1 MSRGNNKSSIAAE
14 GTQWYGNIV
23 SSTLQAYYEVYYV
36 NLSDNTCKRIYP
48 WYIEDNE
55 FIDYTNEVNR
65 RISGNIICNNSEED
79 VSTLLAVDNLK
90 CELKHK
96 DKTEYRY
103 KRQVTNGVFRW
114 CLVSVVVEKRKNG
127 DPVSVILM
135 IRDIEDVIK
144 KEIEQQLL
152 IEEALAQAES
162 ASRAK
167 GKFLSDMSHEI
178 RTPMNVILGYASI
191 AQNNMDNRDQDKVKD
206 CLEKIKEAGN
216 HLIGIINDVLEV
228 SRIEQ
233 GKINIEN
240 EESDIYELMTDF
252 YNLVEIQA
260 AVKKQKMTINL
271 EGITDKYVYMD
282 WTRISQVLI
291 NLINNAIKYTP
302 VGGHIDV
309 IVKEDCNNNIG
320 DNIHNYIIIV
330 KDNGRGIDEKDMPS
344 LFDLYT
350 RGAYDNDI
358 SVEGTGLGL
367 SISKQIIELM
377 NGTIDVDSKLGEG
390 TTFTV
395 KLPLQYVVR
404 TQDDKN
410 VTDNGT
416 DNNIIKNNQ
425 SLSDIKVMV
434 VDDNQYKHVKTDS
447 EDLVSKV
454 VIIATGSNNR
464 KLGIPGEKEFSG
476 KGVSYCAVCD
486 GAFFKNENVTVVGG
500 GDSAISEGTYLANI
514 TDHVGIVHHRDKLR
528 AQKVLQDRAFSNNKI
543 DFTWNSNVVEIV
555 GDDNRVT
562 GIKMVD
568 NQSGKLTTVD
578 TTGVFIYIG
587 NIPNTQM
594 FSNLNI
600 TDESGWIITNS
611 EMETNI
617 PGIFAIGDVRLK
629 KLRQI
634 TTAVGD
640 GGIAGQNSFEYIEQF
655 NEK

>member
-377 NGTIDVDSKLGEG
+377 NGTIAVDSKLGEG

-434 VDDNQYKHVKTDS
+434 VDDNQYNREIACELLQENGAHIIECASGSEAVDYIKYRNDIVDIILMDVCMPDMDGFEATRLIRQLEKDRWQDIPIVAMTANAFDEDRKKALEHGMNGHIAKPFDIDTFAETVLEYVK
-447 EDLVSKV
+447 
-454 VIIATGSNNR
+454 
-464 KLGIPGEKEFSG
+464 
-476 KGVSYCAVCD
+476 Y
-486 GAFFKNENVTVVGG
+486 
-500 GDSAISEGTYLANI
+500 
-514 TDHVGIVHHRDKLR
+514 
-528 AQKVLQDRAFSNNKI
+528 
-543 DFTWNSNVVEIV
+543 
-555 GDDNRVT
+555 
-562 GIKMVD
+562 
-568 NQSGKLTTVD
+568 
-578 TTGVFIYIG
+578 
-587 NIPNTQM
+587 
-594 FSNLNI
+594 
-600 TDESGWIITNS
+600 
-611 EMETNI
+611 
-617 PGIFAIGDVRLK
+617 
-629 KLRQI
+629 
-634 TTAVGD
+634 
-640 GGIAGQNSFEYIEQF
+640 
-655 NEK
+655 

>member
-14 GTQWYGNIV
+14 GTQWYGNVV

-36 NLSDNTCKRIYP
+36 NISDNTCKRIYP

-127 DPVSVILM
+127 EPVSVILM

-240 EESDIYELMTDF
+240 EKSDIYELMTDF

-260 AVKKQKMTINL
+260 AVKKQKMTIDL
-271 EGITDKYVYMD
+271 EGIIDKYVYMD

-330 KDNGRGIDEKDMPS
+330 KDDGRGIDEKDMPS

-404 TQDDKN
+404 TQADKN

-434 VDDNQYKHVKTDS
+434 VDDNQYNREIACELLRENGAHIIECASGS
-447 EDLVSKV
+447 E
-454 VIIATGSNNR
+454 
-464 KLGIPGEKEFSG
+464 
-476 KGVSYCAVCD
+476 AVD
-486 GAFFKNENVTVVGG
+486 YIKYRN
-500 GDSAISEGTYLANI
+500 
-514 TDHVGIVHHRDKLR
+514 GIVDIILMDVCMPDMDGFEATRLIRQLEKDRWQDIPIVAMTANAFDEDRKKALEHGMNGHIAKPFDIDTF
-528 AQKVLQDRAFSNNKI
+528 AETVL
-543 DFTWNSNVVEIV
+543 
-555 GDDNRVT
+555 
-562 GIKMVD
+562 
-568 NQSGKLTTVD
+568 
-578 TTGVFIYIG
+578 
-587 NIPNTQM
+587 
-594 FSNLNI
+594 
-600 TDESGWIITNS
+600 
-611 EMETNI
+611 
-617 PGIFAIGDVRLK
+617 
-629 KLRQI
+629 
-634 TTAVGD
+634 
-640 GGIAGQNSFEYIEQF
+640 EYV
-655 NEK
+655 KY

>member
-14 GTQWYGNIV
+14 GTQWYGNVV

-127 DPVSVILM
+127 EPVSVILM

-240 EESDIYELMTDF
+240 EKSDIYELMTDF

-260 AVKKQKMTINL
+260 AVKKQKMTIDL
-271 EGITDKYVYMD
+271 EGIIDKYVYMD

-404 TQDDKN
+404 TQADKN

-434 VDDNQYKHVKTDS
+434 VDDNQYNREIACELLRENGAHIIECASGS
-447 EDLVSKV
+447 E
-454 VIIATGSNNR
+454 
-464 KLGIPGEKEFSG
+464 
-476 KGVSYCAVCD
+476 AVD
-486 GAFFKNENVTVVGG
+486 YIKYRN
-500 GDSAISEGTYLANI
+500 
-514 TDHVGIVHHRDKLR
+514 GIVDIILMDVCMPDMDGFEATRLIRQLEKDRWQDIPIVAMTANAFDEDRKKALEHGMNGHIAKPFDIDTF
-528 AQKVLQDRAFSNNKI
+528 AETVL
-543 DFTWNSNVVEIV
+543 
-555 GDDNRVT
+555 
-562 GIKMVD
+562 
-568 NQSGKLTTVD
+568 
-578 TTGVFIYIG
+578 
-587 NIPNTQM
+587 
-594 FSNLNI
+594 
-600 TDESGWIITNS
+600 
-611 EMETNI
+611 
-617 PGIFAIGDVRLK
+617 
-629 KLRQI
+629 
-634 TTAVGD
+634 
-640 GGIAGQNSFEYIEQF
+640 EYV
-655 NEK
+655 KY

>member
-1 MSRGNNKSSIAAE
+1 MSRGNNKSSIATE

-36 NLSDNTCKRIYP
+36 NLSVNTCKRIYP

-90 CELKHK
+90 CELKYK

-103 KRQVTNGVFRW
+103 KRQVANGVFRW
-114 CLVSVVVEKRKNG
+114 CLVSVVVDKRKNG
-127 DPVSVILM
+127 EPVSVILM

-178 RTPMNVILGYASI
+178 RTPMNVILGYTSI
-191 AQNNMDNRDQDKVKD
+191 AQNNMDNRNQDKVKD

-233 GKINIEN
+233 GKINIEK

-260 AVKKQKMTINL
+260 AVKKQKMTIDL
-271 EGITDKYVYMD
+271 EGIIDKYVYMD

-377 NGTIDVDSKLGEG
+377 NGTIDVDSKLCEG

-404 TQDDKN
+404 TQADKN
-410 VTDNGT
+410 VTDNVT

-434 VDDNQYKHVKTDS
+434 VDDNQYNREIACELLRENGAHIIECASGS
-447 EDLVSKV
+447 E
-454 VIIATGSNNR
+454 
-464 KLGIPGEKEFSG
+464 
-476 KGVSYCAVCD
+476 AVD
-486 GAFFKNENVTVVGG
+486 YIKYRN
-500 GDSAISEGTYLANI
+500 
-514 TDHVGIVHHRDKLR
+514 GIVDIILMDVCMPDMDGFEATRLIRQLEKDRWQDIPIVAMTANAFDEDRKKALEHGMNGHIAKPFDIDTF
-528 AQKVLQDRAFSNNKI
+528 AETVL
-543 DFTWNSNVVEIV
+543 
-555 GDDNRVT
+555 
-562 GIKMVD
+562 
-568 NQSGKLTTVD
+568 
-578 TTGVFIYIG
+578 
-587 NIPNTQM
+587 
-594 FSNLNI
+594 
-600 TDESGWIITNS
+600 
-611 EMETNI
+611 
-617 PGIFAIGDVRLK
+617 
-629 KLRQI
+629 
-634 TTAVGD
+634 
-640 GGIAGQNSFEYIEQF
+640 EYV
-655 NEK
+655 KY

>member
-162 ASRAK
+162 ASRVK

-377 NGTIDVDSKLGEG
+377 NGTIAVDSKLGEG

-434 VDDNQYKHVKTDS
+434 VDDNQYNREIACELLRENGAHIIECASGSEAVDYIKYRNDIVDIILMDVCMPDMDGFEATRLIRQLEKDRWQDIPIVAMTANAFDEDRKKALEHGMNGHIAKPFDIDTFAETVLEYVK
-447 EDLVSKV
+447 
-454 VIIATGSNNR
+454 
-464 KLGIPGEKEFSG
+464 
-476 KGVSYCAVCD
+476 Y
-486 GAFFKNENVTVVGG
+486 
-500 GDSAISEGTYLANI
+500 
-514 TDHVGIVHHRDKLR
+514 
-528 AQKVLQDRAFSNNKI
+528 
-543 DFTWNSNVVEIV
+543 
-555 GDDNRVT
+555 
-562 GIKMVD
+562 
-568 NQSGKLTTVD
+568 
-578 TTGVFIYIG
+578 
-587 NIPNTQM
+587 
-594 FSNLNI
+594 
-600 TDESGWIITNS
+600 
-611 EMETNI
+611 
-617 PGIFAIGDVRLK
+617 
-629 KLRQI
+629 
-634 TTAVGD
+634 
-640 GGIAGQNSFEYIEQF
+640 
-655 NEK
+655 

>member
-14 GTQWYGNIV
+14 GTQWYGSIV

-127 DPVSVILM
+127 EPVSVILM

-377 NGTIDVDSKLGEG
+377 NGTIAVDSKLGEG

-434 VDDNQYKHVKTDS
+434 VDDNQYNREIACELLRENGAHIIECASGSEAVDYIKYRNDIVDIILMDVCMPDMDGFEATRLIRQLEKDRWQDIPIVAMTANAFDEDRKKALEHGMNGHIAKPFDIDTFAETVLEYVK
-447 EDLVSKV
+447 
-454 VIIATGSNNR
+454 
-464 KLGIPGEKEFSG
+464 
-476 KGVSYCAVCD
+476 Y
-486 GAFFKNENVTVVGG
+486 
-500 GDSAISEGTYLANI
+500 
-514 TDHVGIVHHRDKLR
+514 
-528 AQKVLQDRAFSNNKI
+528 
-543 DFTWNSNVVEIV
+543 
-555 GDDNRVT
+555 
-562 GIKMVD
+562 
-568 NQSGKLTTVD
+568 
-578 TTGVFIYIG
+578 
-587 NIPNTQM
+587 
-594 FSNLNI
+594 
-600 TDESGWIITNS
+600 
-611 EMETNI
+611 
-617 PGIFAIGDVRLK
+617 
-629 KLRQI
+629 
-634 TTAVGD
+634 
-640 GGIAGQNSFEYIEQF
+640 
-655 NEK
+655 

>member
-14 GTQWYGNIV
+14 GTQWYGNVV

-127 DPVSVILM
+127 EPISVILM

-260 AVKKQKMTINL
+260 AVKKQKMTIDL

-410 VTDNGT
+410 VTDNGK
-416 DNNIIKNNQ
+416 DNNIIKNDQ

-434 VDDNQYKHVKTDS
+434 VDDNQYNREIACELLRENGAHIIECASGS
-447 EDLVSKV
+447 E
-454 VIIATGSNNR
+454 
-464 KLGIPGEKEFSG
+464 
-476 KGVSYCAVCD
+476 AVD
-486 GAFFKNENVTVVGG
+486 YIKYRN
-500 GDSAISEGTYLANI
+500 
-514 TDHVGIVHHRDKLR
+514 GIVDIILMDVCMPDMDGFEATRLIRQLEKDRWQDIPIVAMTANAFDEDRKKALEHGMNGHIAKPFDIDTF
-528 AQKVLQDRAFSNNKI
+528 AETVL
-543 DFTWNSNVVEIV
+543 
-555 GDDNRVT
+555 
-562 GIKMVD
+562 
-568 NQSGKLTTVD
+568 
-578 TTGVFIYIG
+578 
-587 NIPNTQM
+587 
-594 FSNLNI
+594 
-600 TDESGWIITNS
+600 
-611 EMETNI
+611 
-617 PGIFAIGDVRLK
+617 
-629 KLRQI
+629 
-634 TTAVGD
+634 
-640 GGIAGQNSFEYIEQF
+640 EYV
-655 NEK
+655 KY

>member
-1 MSRGNNKSSIAAE
+1 MSRGNNKSSIATE

-127 DPVSVILM
+127 EPVSVILM

-191 AQNNMDNRDQDKVKD
+191 AQNNMDNRNQDKVKD

-404 TQDDKN
+404 TQADKN
-410 VTDNGT
+410 VTDNGK
-416 DNNIIKNNQ
+416 DNNIIKNDQ

-434 VDDNQYKHVKTDS
+434 VDDNQYNREIACELLRENGAHIIECASGS
-447 EDLVSKV
+447 E
-454 VIIATGSNNR
+454 
-464 KLGIPGEKEFSG
+464 
-476 KGVSYCAVCD
+476 AVD
-486 GAFFKNENVTVVGG
+486 YIKYRN
-500 GDSAISEGTYLANI
+500 
-514 TDHVGIVHHRDKLR
+514 GIVDIILMDVCMPDMDGFEATRLIRQLEKDRWQDIPIVAMTANAFDEDRKKALEHGMNGHIAKPFDIDTF
-528 AQKVLQDRAFSNNKI
+528 AETVL
-543 DFTWNSNVVEIV
+543 
-555 GDDNRVT
+555 
-562 GIKMVD
+562 
-568 NQSGKLTTVD
+568 
-578 TTGVFIYIG
+578 
-587 NIPNTQM
+587 
-594 FSNLNI
+594 
-600 TDESGWIITNS
+600 
-611 EMETNI
+611 
-617 PGIFAIGDVRLK
+617 
-629 KLRQI
+629 
-634 TTAVGD
+634 
-640 GGIAGQNSFEYIEQF
+640 EYV
-655 NEK
+655 KY

>member
-127 DPVSVILM
+127 EPVSVILM

-240 EESDIYELMTDF
+240 EKSDIYELMTDF

-260 AVKKQKMTINL
+260 AVKKQKMTIDL

-377 NGTIDVDSKLGEG
+377 NGTIAVDSKLGEG

-410 VTDNGT
+410 VTDNGK
-416 DNNIIKNNQ
+416 DNNIIKNDQ

-434 VDDNQYKHVKTDS
+434 VDDNQYNREIACELLRENGAHIIECASGS
-447 EDLVSKV
+447 E
-454 VIIATGSNNR
+454 
-464 KLGIPGEKEFSG
+464 
-476 KGVSYCAVCD
+476 AVD
-486 GAFFKNENVTVVGG
+486 YIKYRN
-500 GDSAISEGTYLANI
+500 
-514 TDHVGIVHHRDKLR
+514 GIVDIILMDVCMPDMDGFEATRLIRQLEKDRWQDIPIVAMTANAFDEDRKKALEHGMNGHIAKPFDIDTF
-528 AQKVLQDRAFSNNKI
+528 AETVL
-543 DFTWNSNVVEIV
+543 
-555 GDDNRVT
+555 
-562 GIKMVD
+562 
-568 NQSGKLTTVD
+568 
-578 TTGVFIYIG
+578 
-587 NIPNTQM
+587 
-594 FSNLNI
+594 
-600 TDESGWIITNS
+600 
-611 EMETNI
+611 
-617 PGIFAIGDVRLK
+617 
-629 KLRQI
+629 
-634 TTAVGD
+634 
-640 GGIAGQNSFEYIEQF
+640 EYV
-655 NEK
+655 KY

>member
-55 FIDYTNEVNR
+55 FIDYTDEVNR

-127 DPVSVILM
+127 EPVSVILM

-260 AVKKQKMTINL
+260 AVKKQKMTIDL
-271 EGITDKYVYMD
+271 EGIIDKYVYMD

-330 KDNGRGIDEKDMPS
+330 KDDGRGIDEKDMPS

-404 TQDDKN
+404 TQADKN
-410 VTDNGT
+410 ITYNGT
-416 DNNIIKNNQ
+416 DNNKIKNDQ

-434 VDDNQYKHVKTDS
+434 VDDNQYNREIACELLRENGAHIIECASGS
-447 EDLVSKV
+447 E
-454 VIIATGSNNR
+454 
-464 KLGIPGEKEFSG
+464 
-476 KGVSYCAVCD
+476 AVD
-486 GAFFKNENVTVVGG
+486 YIKYRN
-500 GDSAISEGTYLANI
+500 
-514 TDHVGIVHHRDKLR
+514 GIVDIILMDVCMPDMDGFEATRLIRQLEKDRWQDIPIVAMTANAFDEDRKKALEHGMNGHIAKPFDIDTF
-528 AQKVLQDRAFSNNKI
+528 AETVL
-543 DFTWNSNVVEIV
+543 
-555 GDDNRVT
+555 
-562 GIKMVD
+562 
-568 NQSGKLTTVD
+568 
-578 TTGVFIYIG
+578 
-587 NIPNTQM
+587 
-594 FSNLNI
+594 
-600 TDESGWIITNS
+600 
-611 EMETNI
+611 
-617 PGIFAIGDVRLK
+617 
-629 KLRQI
+629 
-634 TTAVGD
+634 
-640 GGIAGQNSFEYIEQF
+640 EYV
-655 NEK
+655 KY

>member
-96 DKTEYRY
+96 DKIEYRY

-127 DPVSVILM
+127 EPVSVILM

-206 CLEKIKEAGN
+206 SLEKIKEAGN

-240 EESDIYELMTDF
+240 EKSDIYELMTDF

-260 AVKKQKMTINL
+260 AVKKQKMTIDL
-271 EGITDKYVYMD
+271 EGIIDKYVYMD

-330 KDNGRGIDEKDMPS
+330 KDDGRGIDEKDMPS

-404 TQDDKN
+404 TQADKK

-434 VDDNQYKHVKTDS
+434 VDDNQYNREIACELLRENGAHIIECASGS
-447 EDLVSKV
+447 E
-454 VIIATGSNNR
+454 
-464 KLGIPGEKEFSG
+464 
-476 KGVSYCAVCD
+476 AVD
-486 GAFFKNENVTVVGG
+486 YIKYRN
-500 GDSAISEGTYLANI
+500 
-514 TDHVGIVHHRDKLR
+514 GIVDIILMDVCMPDMDGFEATRLIRQLEKDRWQDIPIVAMTANAFDEDRKKALEHGMNGHIAKPFDIDTF
-528 AQKVLQDRAFSNNKI
+528 AETVL
-543 DFTWNSNVVEIV
+543 
-555 GDDNRVT
+555 
-562 GIKMVD
+562 
-568 NQSGKLTTVD
+568 
-578 TTGVFIYIG
+578 
-587 NIPNTQM
+587 
-594 FSNLNI
+594 
-600 TDESGWIITNS
+600 
-611 EMETNI
+611 
-617 PGIFAIGDVRLK
+617 
-629 KLRQI
+629 
-634 TTAVGD
+634 
-640 GGIAGQNSFEYIEQF
+640 EYV
-655 NEK
+655 KY

>member
-96 DKTEYRY
+96 DKIEYRY

-127 DPVSVILM
+127 EPVSVILM

-178 RTPMNVILGYASI
+178 RTPMNVILGYTSI

-240 EESDIYELMTDF
+240 EKSDIYELMTDF

-260 AVKKQKMTINL
+260 AVKKQKMTIDL

-404 TQDDKN
+404 TQADKN
-410 VTDNGT
+410 VTDNGK
-416 DNNIIKNNQ
+416 DNNIIKNDQ

-434 VDDNQYKHVKTDS
+434 VDDNQYNREIACELLREKGAHIIECASGS
-447 EDLVSKV
+447 E
-454 VIIATGSNNR
+454 
-464 KLGIPGEKEFSG
+464 
-476 KGVSYCAVCD
+476 AVD
-486 GAFFKNENVTVVGG
+486 YIKYRN
-500 GDSAISEGTYLANI
+500 
-514 TDHVGIVHHRDKLR
+514 GIVDIILMDVCMPDMDGFEATRLIRQLEKDRWQDIPIVAMTANAFDEDRKKALEHGMNGHIAKPFDIDTF
-528 AQKVLQDRAFSNNKI
+528 AETVL
-543 DFTWNSNVVEIV
+543 
-555 GDDNRVT
+555 
-562 GIKMVD
+562 
-568 NQSGKLTTVD
+568 
-578 TTGVFIYIG
+578 
-587 NIPNTQM
+587 
-594 FSNLNI
+594 
-600 TDESGWIITNS
+600 
-611 EMETNI
+611 
-617 PGIFAIGDVRLK
+617 
-629 KLRQI
+629 
-634 TTAVGD
+634 
-640 GGIAGQNSFEYIEQF
+640 EYV
-655 NEK
+655 KY

>member
-127 DPVSVILM
+127 EPVSVILM
-135 IRDIEDVIK
+135 IRGIEDVIK

-404 TQDDKN
+404 TQADKN
-410 VTDNGT
+410 VTDNGK
-416 DNNIIKNNQ
+416 DNNIIKNDQ

-434 VDDNQYKHVKTDS
+434 VDDNQYNREIACELLRENGAHIIECASGS
-447 EDLVSKV
+447 E
-454 VIIATGSNNR
+454 
-464 KLGIPGEKEFSG
+464 
-476 KGVSYCAVCD
+476 AVD
-486 GAFFKNENVTVVGG
+486 YIKYRN
-500 GDSAISEGTYLANI
+500 
-514 TDHVGIVHHRDKLR
+514 GIVDIILMDVCMPDMDGFEATRLIRQLEKDRWQDIPIVAMTANAFDEDRKKALEHGMNGHIAKPFDIDTF
-528 AQKVLQDRAFSNNKI
+528 AETVL
-543 DFTWNSNVVEIV
+543 
-555 GDDNRVT
+555 
-562 GIKMVD
+562 
-568 NQSGKLTTVD
+568 
-578 TTGVFIYIG
+578 
-587 NIPNTQM
+587 
-594 FSNLNI
+594 
-600 TDESGWIITNS
+600 
-611 EMETNI
+611 
-617 PGIFAIGDVRLK
+617 
-629 KLRQI
+629 
-634 TTAVGD
+634 
-640 GGIAGQNSFEYIEQF
+640 EYV
-655 NEK
+655 KY

>member
-127 DPVSVILM
+127 EPVSVILM

-240 EESDIYELMTDF
+240 EKSDIYELMTDF

-260 AVKKQKMTINL
+260 AVKKQKMTIDL

-404 TQDDKN
+404 TQADKN

-434 VDDNQYKHVKTDS
+434 VDDNQYNREIACELLRENGAHIIECASGSEAVDYIKYKKDIVDIILMDVCMPDMDGFEATRLIRQLEKDRWQDIPIVAMTANAFDEDRKKALEHGMNGHIAKPFDIDTFAETVLEYVK
-447 EDLVSKV
+447 
-454 VIIATGSNNR
+454 
-464 KLGIPGEKEFSG
+464 
-476 KGVSYCAVCD
+476 Y
-486 GAFFKNENVTVVGG
+486 
-500 GDSAISEGTYLANI
+500 
-514 TDHVGIVHHRDKLR
+514 
-528 AQKVLQDRAFSNNKI
+528 
-543 DFTWNSNVVEIV
+543 
-555 GDDNRVT
+555 
-562 GIKMVD
+562 
-568 NQSGKLTTVD
+568 
-578 TTGVFIYIG
+578 
-587 NIPNTQM
+587 
-594 FSNLNI
+594 
-600 TDESGWIITNS
+600 
-611 EMETNI
+611 
-617 PGIFAIGDVRLK
+617 
-629 KLRQI
+629 
-634 TTAVGD
+634 
-640 GGIAGQNSFEYIEQF
+640 
-655 NEK
+655 

>member
-36 NLSDNTCKRIYP
+36 NLSVNTCKRIYP

-90 CELKHK
+90 CELKYK

-103 KRQVTNGVFRW
+103 KRQVANGVFRW
-114 CLVSVVVEKRKNG
+114 CLVSVVVDKRKNG
-127 DPVSVILM
+127 EPVSVILM

-178 RTPMNVILGYASI
+178 RTPMNVILGYTSI
-191 AQNNMDNRDQDKVKD
+191 AQNNMDNRNQDKVKD

-240 EESDIYELMTDF
+240 EESDIYELMTDL

-320 DNIHNYIIIV
+320 DNVHNYIIIV
-330 KDNGRGIDEKDMPS
+330 KDDGRGIDEKDMPS

-404 TQDDKN
+404 TQADKN
-410 VTDNGT
+410 VTDNGK
-416 DNNIIKNNQ
+416 DNNIIKNDQ

-434 VDDNQYKHVKTDS
+434 VDDNQYNREIACELLRENGAHIIECASGS
-447 EDLVSKV
+447 E
-454 VIIATGSNNR
+454 
-464 KLGIPGEKEFSG
+464 
-476 KGVSYCAVCD
+476 AVD
-486 GAFFKNENVTVVGG
+486 YIKYRN
-500 GDSAISEGTYLANI
+500 
-514 TDHVGIVHHRDKLR
+514 GIVDIILMDVCMPDMDGFEATRLIRQLEKDRWQDIPIVAMTANAFDEDRKKALEHGMNGHIAKPFDIDTF
-528 AQKVLQDRAFSNNKI
+528 AETVL
-543 DFTWNSNVVEIV
+543 
-555 GDDNRVT
+555 
-562 GIKMVD
+562 
-568 NQSGKLTTVD
+568 
-578 TTGVFIYIG
+578 
-587 NIPNTQM
+587 
-594 FSNLNI
+594 
-600 TDESGWIITNS
+600 
-611 EMETNI
+611 
-617 PGIFAIGDVRLK
+617 
-629 KLRQI
+629 
-634 TTAVGD
+634 
-640 GGIAGQNSFEYIEQF
+640 EYV
-655 NEK
+655 KY

>member
-14 GTQWYGNIV
+14 GTQWYGNVV

-127 DPVSVILM
+127 EPVSVILM

-390 TTFTV
+390 TIFTV

-404 TQDDKN
+404 TQADKN
-410 VTDNGT
+410 VTDNGK
-416 DNNIIKNNQ
+416 DNNIIKNDQ

-434 VDDNQYKHVKTDS
+434 VDDNQYNREIACELLRENGAHIIECASGS
-447 EDLVSKV
+447 E
-454 VIIATGSNNR
+454 
-464 KLGIPGEKEFSG
+464 
-476 KGVSYCAVCD
+476 AVD
-486 GAFFKNENVTVVGG
+486 YIKYRN
-500 GDSAISEGTYLANI
+500 
-514 TDHVGIVHHRDKLR
+514 GIVDIILMDVCMPDMDGFEATRLIRQLEKDRWQDIPIVAMTANAFDEDRKKALEHGMNGHIAKPFDIDTF
-528 AQKVLQDRAFSNNKI
+528 AETVL
-543 DFTWNSNVVEIV
+543 
-555 GDDNRVT
+555 
-562 GIKMVD
+562 
-568 NQSGKLTTVD
+568 
-578 TTGVFIYIG
+578 
-587 NIPNTQM
+587 
-594 FSNLNI
+594 
-600 TDESGWIITNS
+600 
-611 EMETNI
+611 
-617 PGIFAIGDVRLK
+617 
-629 KLRQI
+629 
-634 TTAVGD
+634 
-640 GGIAGQNSFEYIEQF
+640 EYV
-655 NEK
+655 KY

>member
-23 SSTLQAYYEVYYV
+23 LSTLQAYYEVYYV

-103 KRQVTNGVFRW
+103 KRQVINGVFRW

-127 DPVSVILM
+127 EPVSVILM

-240 EESDIYELMTDF
+240 EKSDIYELMTDF

-260 AVKKQKMTINL
+260 AVKKQKMTIDL

-410 VTDNGT
+410 VTDNGK
-416 DNNIIKNNQ
+416 DNNIIKNDQ

-434 VDDNQYKHVKTDS
+434 VDDNQYNREIACELLRENGAHIIECASGS
-447 EDLVSKV
+447 E
-454 VIIATGSNNR
+454 
-464 KLGIPGEKEFSG
+464 
-476 KGVSYCAVCD
+476 AVD
-486 GAFFKNENVTVVGG
+486 YIKYRN
-500 GDSAISEGTYLANI
+500 
-514 TDHVGIVHHRDKLR
+514 GIVDIILMDVCMPDMDGFEATRLIRQLEKDRWQDIPIVAMTANAFDEDRKKALEHGMNGHIAKPFDIDTF
-528 AQKVLQDRAFSNNKI
+528 AETVL
-543 DFTWNSNVVEIV
+543 
-555 GDDNRVT
+555 
-562 GIKMVD
+562 
-568 NQSGKLTTVD
+568 
-578 TTGVFIYIG
+578 
-587 NIPNTQM
+587 
-594 FSNLNI
+594 
-600 TDESGWIITNS
+600 
-611 EMETNI
+611 
-617 PGIFAIGDVRLK
+617 
-629 KLRQI
+629 
-634 TTAVGD
+634 
-640 GGIAGQNSFEYIEQF
+640 EYV
-655 NEK
+655 KY

>member
-96 DKTEYRY
+96 DKIEYRY
-103 KRQVTNGVFRW
+103 KRQVTNVVFRW

-127 DPVSVILM
+127 EPVSVILM

-240 EESDIYELMTDF
+240 EKSDIYELMTDF

-260 AVKKQKMTINL
+260 AVKKQKMTIDL
-271 EGITDKYVYMD
+271 EGIIDKYVYMD

-330 KDNGRGIDEKDMPS
+330 KDDGRGIDEKDMPS

-404 TQDDKN
+404 TQADKN

-434 VDDNQYKHVKTDS
+434 VDDNQYNREIACELLRENGAHIIECASGS
-447 EDLVSKV
+447 E
-454 VIIATGSNNR
+454 
-464 KLGIPGEKEFSG
+464 
-476 KGVSYCAVCD
+476 AVD
-486 GAFFKNENVTVVGG
+486 YIKYRN
-500 GDSAISEGTYLANI
+500 
-514 TDHVGIVHHRDKLR
+514 GIVDIILMDVCMPDMDGFEATRLIRQLEKDRWQDIPIVAMTANAFDEDRKKALEHGMNGHIAKPFDIDTF
-528 AQKVLQDRAFSNNKI
+528 AETVL
-543 DFTWNSNVVEIV
+543 
-555 GDDNRVT
+555 
-562 GIKMVD
+562 
-568 NQSGKLTTVD
+568 
-578 TTGVFIYIG
+578 
-587 NIPNTQM
+587 
-594 FSNLNI
+594 
-600 TDESGWIITNS
+600 
-611 EMETNI
+611 
-617 PGIFAIGDVRLK
+617 
-629 KLRQI
+629 
-634 TTAVGD
+634 
-640 GGIAGQNSFEYIEQF
+640 EYV
-655 NEK
+655 KY

>member
-1 MSRGNNKSSIAAE
+1 MSRGNNKSSIATE

-127 DPVSVILM
+127 EPVSVILM

-240 EESDIYELMTDF
+240 EKSDIYELMTDF

-260 AVKKQKMTINL
+260 AVKKQKMTIDL

-410 VTDNGT
+410 VTDNGK
-416 DNNIIKNNQ
+416 DNNIIKNDQ

-434 VDDNQYKHVKTDS
+434 VDDNQYNREIACELLRENGAHIIECASGS
-447 EDLVSKV
+447 E
-454 VIIATGSNNR
+454 
-464 KLGIPGEKEFSG
+464 
-476 KGVSYCAVCD
+476 AVD
-486 GAFFKNENVTVVGG
+486 YIKYRN
-500 GDSAISEGTYLANI
+500 
-514 TDHVGIVHHRDKLR
+514 GIVDIILMDVCMPDMDGFEATRLIRQLEKDRWQDIPIVAMTANAFDEDRKKALEHGMNGHIAKPFDIDTF
-528 AQKVLQDRAFSNNKI
+528 AETVL
-543 DFTWNSNVVEIV
+543 
-555 GDDNRVT
+555 
-562 GIKMVD
+562 
-568 NQSGKLTTVD
+568 
-578 TTGVFIYIG
+578 
-587 NIPNTQM
+587 
-594 FSNLNI
+594 
-600 TDESGWIITNS
+600 
-611 EMETNI
+611 
-617 PGIFAIGDVRLK
+617 
-629 KLRQI
+629 
-634 TTAVGD
+634 
-640 GGIAGQNSFEYIEQF
+640 EYV
-655 NEK
+655 KY

>member
-1 MSRGNNKSSIAAE
+1 MSRGNNKSSIATE
-14 GTQWYGNIV
+14 GTQWYGNVV

-127 DPVSVILM
+127 EPVSVILM

-395 KLPLQYVVR
+395 KLPLQYVVS
-404 TQDDKN
+404 TQADKN
-410 VTDNGT
+410 VTDNGK
-416 DNNIIKNNQ
+416 DNNIIKNDQ

-434 VDDNQYKHVKTDS
+434 VDDNQYNREIACELLRENGAHIIECASGS
-447 EDLVSKV
+447 E
-454 VIIATGSNNR
+454 
-464 KLGIPGEKEFSG
+464 
-476 KGVSYCAVCD
+476 AVD
-486 GAFFKNENVTVVGG
+486 YIKYRN
-500 GDSAISEGTYLANI
+500 
-514 TDHVGIVHHRDKLR
+514 GIVDIILMDVCMPDMDGFEATRLIRQLEKDRWQDIPIVAMTANAFDEDRKKALEHGMNGHIAKPFDIDTF
-528 AQKVLQDRAFSNNKI
+528 AETVL
-543 DFTWNSNVVEIV
+543 
-555 GDDNRVT
+555 
-562 GIKMVD
+562 
-568 NQSGKLTTVD
+568 
-578 TTGVFIYIG
+578 
-587 NIPNTQM
+587 
-594 FSNLNI
+594 
-600 TDESGWIITNS
+600 
-611 EMETNI
+611 
-617 PGIFAIGDVRLK
+617 
-629 KLRQI
+629 
-634 TTAVGD
+634 
-640 GGIAGQNSFEYIEQF
+640 EYV
-655 NEK
+655 KY

>member
-233 GKINIEN
+233 GSTE
-240 EESDIYELMTDF
+240 
-252 YNLVEIQA
+252 
-260 AVKKQKMTINL
+260 
-271 EGITDKYVYMD
+271 
-282 WTRISQVLI
+282 R
-291 NLINNAIKYTP
+291 
-302 VGGHIDV
+302 
-309 IVKEDCNNNIG
+309 
-320 DNIHNYIIIV
+320 
-330 KDNGRGIDEKDMPS
+330 R
-344 LFDLYT
+344 
-350 RGAYDNDI
+350 
-358 SVEGTGLGL
+358 
-367 SISKQIIELM
+367 
-377 NGTIDVDSKLGEG
+377 
-390 TTFTV
+390 
-395 KLPLQYVVR
+395 
-404 TQDDKN
+404 
-410 VTDNGT
+410 
-416 DNNIIKNNQ
+416 
-425 SLSDIKVMV
+425 
-434 VDDNQYKHVKTDS
+434 
-447 EDLVSKV
+447 
-454 VIIATGSNNR
+454 
-464 KLGIPGEKEFSG
+464 
-476 KGVSYCAVCD
+476 
-486 GAFFKNENVTVVGG
+486 
-500 GDSAISEGTYLANI
+500 
-514 TDHVGIVHHRDKLR
+514 
-528 AQKVLQDRAFSNNKI
+528 
-543 DFTWNSNVVEIV
+543 
-555 GDDNRVT
+555 
-562 GIKMVD
+562 
-568 NQSGKLTTVD
+568 
-578 TTGVFIYIG
+578 
-587 NIPNTQM
+587 
-594 FSNLNI
+594 
-600 TDESGWIITNS
+600 
-611 EMETNI
+611 
-617 PGIFAIGDVRLK
+617 
-629 KLRQI
+629 
-634 TTAVGD
+634 
-640 GGIAGQNSFEYIEQF
+640 
-655 NEK
+655 

>member
-1 MSRGNNKSSIAAE
+1 MSRGNNKSSIATE

-127 DPVSVILM
+127 EPVSVILM

-260 AVKKQKMTINL
+260 AVKKQKMTIDL
-271 EGITDKYVYMD
+271 EGIIDKYVYMD

-302 VGGHIDV
+302 RGHTIHISLNEVASDDKQAQYV
-309 IVKEDCNNNIG
+309 FTCTDTGIGMSEEYLSHIFEEFSREETSVKNE
-320 DNIHNYIIIV
+320 V
-330 KDNGRGIDEKDMPS
+330 P
-344 LFDLYT
+344 
-350 RGAYDNDI
+350 
-358 SVEGTGLGL
+358 GTGLGL
-367 SISKQIIELM
+367 PIVKSIIELM
-377 NGTIDVDSKLGEG
+377 EGTIQVESKQNIGTKITVTLPFDIAEKKDVSGKQEPKQPSRAEEKPYRILLAEDNALNAEIALELLKGAGFLVEHAADGQACVDMLSRAEEG
-390 TTFTV
+390 YYDLILMDV
-395 KLPLQYVVR
+395 QMPIL
-404 TQDDKN
+404 
-410 VTDNGT
+410 NGYEAT
-416 DNNIIKNNQ
+416 KKIRQLENRKKAEIPILAMTANAF
-425 SLSDIKVMV
+425 
-434 VDDNQYKHVKTDS
+434 S
-447 EDLVSKV
+447 EDRQAALE
-454 VIIATGSNNR
+454 AGMN
-464 KLGIPGEKEFSG
+464 
-476 KGVSYCAVCD
+476 
-486 GAFFKNENVTVVGG
+486 
-500 GDSAISEGTYLANI
+500 
-514 TDHVGIVHHRDKLR
+514 DHVAKPIDMNVLLR
-528 AQKVLQDRAFSNNKI
+528 VMMKYL
-543 DFTWNSNVVEIV
+543 
-555 GDDNRVT
+555 
-562 GIKMVD
+562 
-568 NQSGKLTTVD
+568 
-578 TTGVFIYIG
+578 
-587 NIPNTQM
+587 
-594 FSNLNI
+594 
-600 TDESGWIITNS
+600 
-611 EMETNI
+611 
-617 PGIFAIGDVRLK
+617 
-629 KLRQI
+629 
-634 TTAVGD
+634 
-640 GGIAGQNSFEYIEQF
+640 
-655 NEK
+655 

>member
-14 GTQWYGNIV
+14 GTQWYGNVV

-90 CELKHK
+90 CELKYK

-103 KRQVTNGVFRW
+103 KRQVANGVFRW

-127 DPVSVILM
+127 EPVSVILM

-178 RTPMNVILGYASI
+178 RTPMNVILGYTSI
-191 AQNNMDNRDQDKVKD
+191 AQNNMDNRNQDKVKD

-233 GKINIEN
+233 GKINIEK

-377 NGTIDVDSKLGEG
+377 NGTIAVDSKLGEG

-404 TQDDKN
+404 TQYDKN
-410 VTDNGT
+410 VTDNVT
-416 DNNIIKNNQ
+416 DNNIIKNDQ
-425 SLSDIKVMV
+425 RLSDIKVMV
-434 VDDNQYKHVKTDS
+434 VDDNQYNREIACELLQENGAHIIECASGS
-447 EDLVSKV
+447 EAVDYIKY
-454 VIIATGSNNR
+454 R
-464 KLGIPGEKEFSG
+464 K
-476 KGVSYCAVCD
+476 
-486 GAFFKNENVTVVGG
+486 
-500 GDSAISEGTYLANI
+500 
-514 TDHVGIVHHRDKLR
+514 GIVDIILMDVCMPDMDGFEATRLIRQLEKDRWQDIPIVAMTANAFDEDRKKALEHGMNGHIAKPFDIDTF
-528 AQKVLQDRAFSNNKI
+528 AETVL
-543 DFTWNSNVVEIV
+543 
-555 GDDNRVT
+555 
-562 GIKMVD
+562 
-568 NQSGKLTTVD
+568 
-578 TTGVFIYIG
+578 
-587 NIPNTQM
+587 
-594 FSNLNI
+594 
-600 TDESGWIITNS
+600 
-611 EMETNI
+611 
-617 PGIFAIGDVRLK
+617 
-629 KLRQI
+629 
-634 TTAVGD
+634 
-640 GGIAGQNSFEYIEQF
+640 EYV
-655 NEK
+655 KY

>member
-103 KRQVTNGVFRW
+103 KRQVANGVFRW

-135 IRDIEDVIK
+135 IRDIEEVIK

-434 VDDNQYKHVKTDS
+434 VDDNQYNREIACELLRENGAHIIECASGS
-447 EDLVSKV
+447 E
-454 VIIATGSNNR
+454 
-464 KLGIPGEKEFSG
+464 
-476 KGVSYCAVCD
+476 AVD
-486 GAFFKNENVTVVGG
+486 YIKYRN
-500 GDSAISEGTYLANI
+500 
-514 TDHVGIVHHRDKLR
+514 GIVDIILMDVCMPDMDGFEATRLIRQLEKDRWQDIPIVAMTANAFDEDRKKALEHGMNGHIAKPFDIDTF
-528 AQKVLQDRAFSNNKI
+528 AETVL
-543 DFTWNSNVVEIV
+543 
-555 GDDNRVT
+555 
-562 GIKMVD
+562 
-568 NQSGKLTTVD
+568 
-578 TTGVFIYIG
+578 
-587 NIPNTQM
+587 
-594 FSNLNI
+594 
-600 TDESGWIITNS
+600 
-611 EMETNI
+611 
-617 PGIFAIGDVRLK
+617 
-629 KLRQI
+629 
-634 TTAVGD
+634 
-640 GGIAGQNSFEYIEQF
+640 EYV
-655 NEK
+655 KY

>member
-127 DPVSVILM
+127 EPVSVILM

-162 ASRAK
+162 TSRAK

-404 TQDDKN
+404 TQADKN
-410 VTDNGT
+410 VTDNGK
-416 DNNIIKNNQ
+416 DNNIIKNDQ

-434 VDDNQYKHVKTDS
+434 VDDNQYNREIACELLRENGAHIIECASGS
-447 EDLVSKV
+447 E
-454 VIIATGSNNR
+454 
-464 KLGIPGEKEFSG
+464 
-476 KGVSYCAVCD
+476 AVD
-486 GAFFKNENVTVVGG
+486 YIKYRN
-500 GDSAISEGTYLANI
+500 
-514 TDHVGIVHHRDKLR
+514 GIVDIILMDVCMPDMDGFEATRLIRQLEKDRWQDIPIVAMTANAFDEDRKKALEHGMNGHIAKPFDIDTF
-528 AQKVLQDRAFSNNKI
+528 AETVL
-543 DFTWNSNVVEIV
+543 
-555 GDDNRVT
+555 
-562 GIKMVD
+562 
-568 NQSGKLTTVD
+568 
-578 TTGVFIYIG
+578 
-587 NIPNTQM
+587 
-594 FSNLNI
+594 
-600 TDESGWIITNS
+600 
-611 EMETNI
+611 
-617 PGIFAIGDVRLK
+617 
-629 KLRQI
+629 
-634 TTAVGD
+634 
-640 GGIAGQNSFEYIEQF
+640 EYV
-655 NEK
+655 KY

>member
-1 MSRGNNKSSIAAE
+1 MSRGNNKSSIVTE

-127 DPVSVILM
+127 EPVSVILM

-260 AVKKQKMTINL
+260 AVKKQKMTIDL

-291 NLINNAIKYTP
+291 NLINNAIKYTQ

-416 DNNIIKNNQ
+416 DNNIIKNDQ

-434 VDDNQYKHVKTDS
+434 VDDNQYNREIACELLRENGAHIIECASGS
-447 EDLVSKV
+447 E
-454 VIIATGSNNR
+454 
-464 KLGIPGEKEFSG
+464 
-476 KGVSYCAVCD
+476 AVD
-486 GAFFKNENVTVVGG
+486 YIKYRN
-500 GDSAISEGTYLANI
+500 
-514 TDHVGIVHHRDKLR
+514 GIVDIILMDVCMPDMDGFEATRLIRQLEKDRWQDIPIVAMTANAFDEDRKKALEHGMNGHIAKPFDIDTF
-528 AQKVLQDRAFSNNKI
+528 AETVL
-543 DFTWNSNVVEIV
+543 
-555 GDDNRVT
+555 
-562 GIKMVD
+562 
-568 NQSGKLTTVD
+568 
-578 TTGVFIYIG
+578 
-587 NIPNTQM
+587 
-594 FSNLNI
+594 
-600 TDESGWIITNS
+600 
-611 EMETNI
+611 
-617 PGIFAIGDVRLK
+617 
-629 KLRQI
+629 
-634 TTAVGD
+634 
-640 GGIAGQNSFEYIEQF
+640 EYV
-655 NEK
+655 KY

>member
-14 GTQWYGNIV
+14 GTQWYGNVV

-96 DKTEYRY
+96 DKIEYRY

-127 DPVSVILM
+127 EPVSVILM

-240 EESDIYELMTDF
+240 EKSDIYELMTDF

-260 AVKKQKMTINL
+260 AVKKQKMTIDL

-404 TQDDKN
+404 TQADKN
-410 VTDNGT
+410 VTDNGK
-416 DNNIIKNNQ
+416 DNNIIKNDQ

-434 VDDNQYKHVKTDS
+434 VDDNQYNREIACELLRENGAHIIECASGS
-447 EDLVSKV
+447 E
-454 VIIATGSNNR
+454 
-464 KLGIPGEKEFSG
+464 
-476 KGVSYCAVCD
+476 AVD
-486 GAFFKNENVTVVGG
+486 YIKYRN
-500 GDSAISEGTYLANI
+500 
-514 TDHVGIVHHRDKLR
+514 GIVDIILMDVCMPDMDGFEATRLIRQLEKDRWQDIPIVAMTANAFDEDRKKALEHGMNGHIAKPFDIDTF
-528 AQKVLQDRAFSNNKI
+528 AETVL
-543 DFTWNSNVVEIV
+543 
-555 GDDNRVT
+555 
-562 GIKMVD
+562 
-568 NQSGKLTTVD
+568 
-578 TTGVFIYIG
+578 
-587 NIPNTQM
+587 
-594 FSNLNI
+594 
-600 TDESGWIITNS
+600 
-611 EMETNI
+611 
-617 PGIFAIGDVRLK
+617 
-629 KLRQI
+629 
-634 TTAVGD
+634 
-640 GGIAGQNSFEYIEQF
+640 EYV
-655 NEK
+655 KY

>member
-14 GTQWYGNIV
+14 GTQWYGNVV

-127 DPVSVILM
+127 EPVSVILM

-240 EESDIYELMTDF
+240 EKSDIYELMTDF

-260 AVKKQKMTINL
+260 AVKKQKMTIDL
-271 EGITDKYVYMD
+271 EGIIDKYVYMD

-404 TQDDKN
+404 TQADKN
-410 VTDNGT
+410 ITDNGK
-416 DNNIIKNNQ
+416 DNNIIKNDQ

-434 VDDNQYKHVKTDS
+434 VDDNQYNREIACELLRENGAHIIECASGS
-447 EDLVSKV
+447 E
-454 VIIATGSNNR
+454 
-464 KLGIPGEKEFSG
+464 
-476 KGVSYCAVCD
+476 AVD
-486 GAFFKNENVTVVGG
+486 YIKYRN
-500 GDSAISEGTYLANI
+500 
-514 TDHVGIVHHRDKLR
+514 GIVDIILMDVCMPDMDGFEATRLIRQLEKDRWQDIPIVAMTANAFDEDRKKALEHGMNGHIAKPFDIDTF
-528 AQKVLQDRAFSNNKI
+528 AETVL
-543 DFTWNSNVVEIV
+543 
-555 GDDNRVT
+555 
-562 GIKMVD
+562 
-568 NQSGKLTTVD
+568 
-578 TTGVFIYIG
+578 
-587 NIPNTQM
+587 
-594 FSNLNI
+594 
-600 TDESGWIITNS
+600 
-611 EMETNI
+611 
-617 PGIFAIGDVRLK
+617 
-629 KLRQI
+629 
-634 TTAVGD
+634 
-640 GGIAGQNSFEYIEQF
+640 EYV
-655 NEK
+655 KY

>member
-14 GTQWYGNIV
+14 GTQWYGNVV

-127 DPVSVILM
+127 EPVSVILM

-260 AVKKQKMTINL
+260 AVKKQKMTIDL

-330 KDNGRGIDEKDMPS
+330 KDDGRGIDEKDMPS

-404 TQDDKN
+404 TQADKN
-410 VTDNGT
+410 ITDNGT
-416 DNNIIKNNQ
+416 DNNIIENDQ

-434 VDDNQYKHVKTDS
+434 VDDNQYNREIACELLRENGAHIIECASGS
-447 EDLVSKV
+447 E
-454 VIIATGSNNR
+454 
-464 KLGIPGEKEFSG
+464 
-476 KGVSYCAVCD
+476 AVD
-486 GAFFKNENVTVVGG
+486 YIK
-500 GDSAISEGTYLANI
+500 YKK
-514 TDHVGIVHHRDKLR
+514 GIVDIIFMDVCMPDMDGFEATRLIRQLEKDRWQDIPIVAMTANAFDEDRKKALEHGMNGHIAKPFDIDTF
-528 AQKVLQDRAFSNNKI
+528 AETVL
-543 DFTWNSNVVEIV
+543 
-555 GDDNRVT
+555 
-562 GIKMVD
+562 
-568 NQSGKLTTVD
+568 
-578 TTGVFIYIG
+578 
-587 NIPNTQM
+587 
-594 FSNLNI
+594 
-600 TDESGWIITNS
+600 
-611 EMETNI
+611 
-617 PGIFAIGDVRLK
+617 
-629 KLRQI
+629 
-634 TTAVGD
+634 
-640 GGIAGQNSFEYIEQF
+640 EYV
-655 NEK
+655 KY

>member
-127 DPVSVILM
+127 EPVSVILM

-410 VTDNGT
+410 VTDNGK
-416 DNNIIKNNQ
+416 DNNIIKNDQ

-434 VDDNQYKHVKTDS
+434 VDDNQYNREIACELLRENGAHIIECASGS
-447 EDLVSKV
+447 E
-454 VIIATGSNNR
+454 
-464 KLGIPGEKEFSG
+464 
-476 KGVSYCAVCD
+476 AVD
-486 GAFFKNENVTVVGG
+486 YIKYRN
-500 GDSAISEGTYLANI
+500 
-514 TDHVGIVHHRDKLR
+514 GIVDIILMDVCMPDMDGFEATRLIRQLEKDRWQDIPIVAMTANAFDEDRKKALEHGMNGHIAKPFDIDTF
-528 AQKVLQDRAFSNNKI
+528 AETVL
-543 DFTWNSNVVEIV
+543 
-555 GDDNRVT
+555 
-562 GIKMVD
+562 
-568 NQSGKLTTVD
+568 
-578 TTGVFIYIG
+578 
-587 NIPNTQM
+587 
-594 FSNLNI
+594 
-600 TDESGWIITNS
+600 
-611 EMETNI
+611 
-617 PGIFAIGDVRLK
+617 
-629 KLRQI
+629 
-634 TTAVGD
+634 
-640 GGIAGQNSFEYIEQF
+640 EYV
-655 NEK
+655 KY

>member
-14 GTQWYGNIV
+14 GTQWYGNMV

-36 NLSDNTCKRIYP
+36 NLSVNTCKRIYP

-90 CELKHK
+90 CELKYK

-103 KRQVTNGVFRW
+103 KRQVANGVFRW
-114 CLVSVVVEKRKNG
+114 CLVSVVVDKRKNG
-127 DPVSVILM
+127 EPVSVILM

-233 GKINIEN
+233 GKINIEK

-260 AVKKQKMTINL
+260 AVKKQKMTIDL
-271 EGITDKYVYMD
+271 EGIIDKYVYMD

-410 VTDNGT
+410 VTDNGK
-416 DNNIIKNNQ
+416 DNNIIKNDQ

-434 VDDNQYKHVKTDS
+434 VDDNQYNREIACELLRENGAHIIECASGS
-447 EDLVSKV
+447 E
-454 VIIATGSNNR
+454 
-464 KLGIPGEKEFSG
+464 
-476 KGVSYCAVCD
+476 AVD
-486 GAFFKNENVTVVGG
+486 YIK
-500 GDSAISEGTYLANI
+500 YKK
-514 TDHVGIVHHRDKLR
+514 GIVDIILMDVCMPDMDGFEATRLIRQLEKDRWQDIPIVAMTANAFDEDRKKALEHGMNGHIAKPFDIDTF
-528 AQKVLQDRAFSNNKI
+528 AETVL
-543 DFTWNSNVVEIV
+543 
-555 GDDNRVT
+555 
-562 GIKMVD
+562 
-568 NQSGKLTTVD
+568 
-578 TTGVFIYIG
+578 
-587 NIPNTQM
+587 
-594 FSNLNI
+594 
-600 TDESGWIITNS
+600 
-611 EMETNI
+611 
-617 PGIFAIGDVRLK
+617 
-629 KLRQI
+629 
-634 TTAVGD
+634 
-640 GGIAGQNSFEYIEQF
+640 EYV
-655 NEK
+655 KY

>member
-1 MSRGNNKSSIAAE
+1 MSRGNNKSSIATE

-36 NLSDNTCKRIYP
+36 NLSVNTCKRIYP

-90 CELKHK
+90 CELKYK

-103 KRQVTNGVFRW
+103 KRQVANGVFRW
-114 CLVSVVVEKRKNG
+114 CLVSVVVDKRKNG
-127 DPVSVILM
+127 EPVSVILM

-167 GKFLSDMSHEI
+167 GKFVSEMSHEI
-178 RTPMNVILGYASI
+178 RTPMNVILGYTSI
-191 AQNNMDNRDQDKVKD
+191 AQNNMDNRNQDKVKD

-233 GKINIEN
+233 GKINIEK

-390 TTFTV
+390 TIFTV

-404 TQDDKN
+404 TQADKN
-410 VTDNGT
+410 VTDNGK
-416 DNNIIKNNQ
+416 DNNIIKNDQ

-434 VDDNQYKHVKTDS
+434 VDDNQYNREIACELLQENGAHIIECASGS
-447 EDLVSKV
+447 EAVDYIKY
-454 VIIATGSNNR
+454 R
-464 KLGIPGEKEFSG
+464 K
-476 KGVSYCAVCD
+476 
-486 GAFFKNENVTVVGG
+486 
-500 GDSAISEGTYLANI
+500 
-514 TDHVGIVHHRDKLR
+514 GIVDIILMDVCMPDMDGFEATRLIRQLEKDRWQDIPIVAMTANAFDEDRKKALEHGMNGHIAKPFDIDTF
-528 AQKVLQDRAFSNNKI
+528 AETVL
-543 DFTWNSNVVEIV
+543 
-555 GDDNRVT
+555 
-562 GIKMVD
+562 
-568 NQSGKLTTVD
+568 
-578 TTGVFIYIG
+578 
-587 NIPNTQM
+587 
-594 FSNLNI
+594 
-600 TDESGWIITNS
+600 
-611 EMETNI
+611 
-617 PGIFAIGDVRLK
+617 
-629 KLRQI
+629 
-634 TTAVGD
+634 
-640 GGIAGQNSFEYIEQF
+640 EYV
-655 NEK
+655 KY

>member
-1 MSRGNNKSSIAAE
+1 MSRGNNKSSIATE

-90 CELKHK
+90 CELKYK

-103 KRQVTNGVFRW
+103 KRQVANGVFRW
-114 CLVSVVVEKRKNG
+114 CLVSVVVDKRKNG
-127 DPVSVILM
+127 EPVSVILM

-178 RTPMNVILGYASI
+178 RTPMNVILGYTSI
-191 AQNNMDNRDQDKVKD
+191 AQNNMDNRNQDKVKD

-233 GKINIEN
+233 GKINIEK

-260 AVKKQKMTINL
+260 AVKKQKMTIDL
-271 EGITDKYVYMD
+271 EGIIDKYVYMD

-410 VTDNGT
+410 VTDNGK
-416 DNNIIKNNQ
+416 DNNIIKNDQ

-434 VDDNQYKHVKTDS
+434 VDDNQYNREIACELLRENGAHIIECASGS
-447 EDLVSKV
+447 EAVDYIKY
-454 VIIATGSNNR
+454 R
-464 KLGIPGEKEFSG
+464 K
-476 KGVSYCAVCD
+476 
-486 GAFFKNENVTVVGG
+486 
-500 GDSAISEGTYLANI
+500 
-514 TDHVGIVHHRDKLR
+514 GIVDIILMDVCMPDMDGFEATRLIRQLEKDRWQDIPIVAMTANAFDEDRKKALEHGMNGHIAKPFDIDTF
-528 AQKVLQDRAFSNNKI
+528 AETVL
-543 DFTWNSNVVEIV
+543 
-555 GDDNRVT
+555 
-562 GIKMVD
+562 
-568 NQSGKLTTVD
+568 
-578 TTGVFIYIG
+578 
-587 NIPNTQM
+587 
-594 FSNLNI
+594 
-600 TDESGWIITNS
+600 
-611 EMETNI
+611 
-617 PGIFAIGDVRLK
+617 
-629 KLRQI
+629 
-634 TTAVGD
+634 
-640 GGIAGQNSFEYIEQF
+640 EYV
-655 NEK
+655 KY

>member
-55 FIDYTNEVNR
+55 FINYTNEVNR

-127 DPVSVILM
+127 EPVSVILM

-240 EESDIYELMTDF
+240 EKSDIYELMTDF

-260 AVKKQKMTINL
+260 AVKKQKMTIDL

-410 VTDNGT
+410 VTDNGK
-416 DNNIIKNNQ
+416 DNNIIKNDQ

-434 VDDNQYKHVKTDS
+434 VDDNQYNREIACELLRENGAHIIECASGS
-447 EDLVSKV
+447 E
-454 VIIATGSNNR
+454 
-464 KLGIPGEKEFSG
+464 
-476 KGVSYCAVCD
+476 AVD
-486 GAFFKNENVTVVGG
+486 YIKYRN
-500 GDSAISEGTYLANI
+500 
-514 TDHVGIVHHRDKLR
+514 GIVDIILMDVCMPDMDGFEATRLIRQLEKDRWQDIPIVAMTANAFDEDRKKALEHGMNGHIAKPFDIDTF
-528 AQKVLQDRAFSNNKI
+528 AETVL
-543 DFTWNSNVVEIV
+543 
-555 GDDNRVT
+555 
-562 GIKMVD
+562 
-568 NQSGKLTTVD
+568 
-578 TTGVFIYIG
+578 
-587 NIPNTQM
+587 
-594 FSNLNI
+594 
-600 TDESGWIITNS
+600 
-611 EMETNI
+611 
-617 PGIFAIGDVRLK
+617 
-629 KLRQI
+629 
-634 TTAVGD
+634 
-640 GGIAGQNSFEYIEQF
+640 EYV
-655 NEK
+655 KY

>member
-260 AVKKQKMTINL
+260 AVKKQKMTIDL

-410 VTDNGT
+410 VTDNVT
-416 DNNIIKNNQ
+416 DNNIIKNDQ
-425 SLSDIKVMV
+425 RLSDIKVMV
-434 VDDNQYKHVKTDS
+434 VDDNQYNREIACELLRENGAHIIECASGS
-447 EDLVSKV
+447 E
-454 VIIATGSNNR
+454 
-464 KLGIPGEKEFSG
+464 
-476 KGVSYCAVCD
+476 AVD
-486 GAFFKNENVTVVGG
+486 YIKYRN
-500 GDSAISEGTYLANI
+500 
-514 TDHVGIVHHRDKLR
+514 GIVDIILMDVCMPDMDGFEATRLIRQLEKDRWQDIPIVAMTANAFDEDRKKALEHGMNGHIAKPFDIDTF
-528 AQKVLQDRAFSNNKI
+528 AETVL
-543 DFTWNSNVVEIV
+543 
-555 GDDNRVT
+555 
-562 GIKMVD
+562 
-568 NQSGKLTTVD
+568 
-578 TTGVFIYIG
+578 
-587 NIPNTQM
+587 
-594 FSNLNI
+594 
-600 TDESGWIITNS
+600 
-611 EMETNI
+611 
-617 PGIFAIGDVRLK
+617 
-629 KLRQI
+629 
-634 TTAVGD
+634 
-640 GGIAGQNSFEYIEQF
+640 EYV
-655 NEK
+655 KY

>member
-1 MSRGNNKSSIAAE
+1 MSRGNNKSSIATE

-23 SSTLQAYYEVYYV
+23 SSTLRAYYEVYYV

-127 DPVSVILM
+127 EPVSVILM

-404 TQDDKN
+404 TQADKN
-410 VTDNGT
+410 VTDNGK
-416 DNNIIKNNQ
+416 DNNIIKNDQ

-434 VDDNQYKHVKTDS
+434 VDDNQYNREIACELLRENGAHIIECASGS
-447 EDLVSKV
+447 E
-454 VIIATGSNNR
+454 
-464 KLGIPGEKEFSG
+464 
-476 KGVSYCAVCD
+476 AVD
-486 GAFFKNENVTVVGG
+486 YIKYRN
-500 GDSAISEGTYLANI
+500 
-514 TDHVGIVHHRDKLR
+514 GIVDIILMDVCMPDMDGFEATRLIRQLEKDRWQDIPIVAMTANAFDEDRKKALEHGMNGHIAKPFDIDTF
-528 AQKVLQDRAFSNNKI
+528 AETVL
-543 DFTWNSNVVEIV
+543 
-555 GDDNRVT
+555 
-562 GIKMVD
+562 
-568 NQSGKLTTVD
+568 
-578 TTGVFIYIG
+578 
-587 NIPNTQM
+587 
-594 FSNLNI
+594 
-600 TDESGWIITNS
+600 
-611 EMETNI
+611 
-617 PGIFAIGDVRLK
+617 
-629 KLRQI
+629 
-634 TTAVGD
+634 
-640 GGIAGQNSFEYIEQF
+640 EYV
-655 NEK
+655 KY

>member
-14 GTQWYGNIV
+14 GTKWYGNIV

-55 FIDYTNEVNR
+55 FIDYTDEVNR

-96 DKTEYRY
+96 DKIEYRY

-127 DPVSVILM
+127 EPVSVILM

-404 TQDDKN
+404 TQADKN
-410 VTDNGT
+410 VTDNGK
-416 DNNIIKNNQ
+416 DNNIIKNDQ

-434 VDDNQYKHVKTDS
+434 VDDNQYNREIACELLRENGAHIIECASGS
-447 EDLVSKV
+447 E
-454 VIIATGSNNR
+454 
-464 KLGIPGEKEFSG
+464 
-476 KGVSYCAVCD
+476 AVD
-486 GAFFKNENVTVVGG
+486 YIKYRN
-500 GDSAISEGTYLANI
+500 
-514 TDHVGIVHHRDKLR
+514 GIVDIILMDVCMPDMDGFEATRLIRQLEKDRWQDIPIVAMTANAFDEDRKKALEHGMNGHIAKPFDIDTF
-528 AQKVLQDRAFSNNKI
+528 AETVL
-543 DFTWNSNVVEIV
+543 
-555 GDDNRVT
+555 
-562 GIKMVD
+562 
-568 NQSGKLTTVD
+568 
-578 TTGVFIYIG
+578 
-587 NIPNTQM
+587 
-594 FSNLNI
+594 
-600 TDESGWIITNS
+600 
-611 EMETNI
+611 
-617 PGIFAIGDVRLK
+617 
-629 KLRQI
+629 
-634 TTAVGD
+634 
-640 GGIAGQNSFEYIEQF
+640 EYV
-655 NEK
+655 KY

>member
-96 DKTEYRY
+96 DKIEYRY

-127 DPVSVILM
+127 EPVSVILM

-260 AVKKQKMTINL
+260 VVKKQKMTINL

-404 TQDDKN
+404 TQADKN
-410 VTDNGT
+410 VTDNGK
-416 DNNIIKNNQ
+416 DNNIIKNDQ

-434 VDDNQYKHVKTDS
+434 VDDNQYNREIACELLRENGAHIIECASGS
-447 EDLVSKV
+447 E
-454 VIIATGSNNR
+454 
-464 KLGIPGEKEFSG
+464 
-476 KGVSYCAVCD
+476 AVD
-486 GAFFKNENVTVVGG
+486 YIKYRN
-500 GDSAISEGTYLANI
+500 
-514 TDHVGIVHHRDKLR
+514 GIVDIILMDVCMPDMDGFEATRLIRQLEKDRWQDIPIVAMTANAFDEDRKKALEHGMNGHIAKPFDIDTF
-528 AQKVLQDRAFSNNKI
+528 AETVL
-543 DFTWNSNVVEIV
+543 
-555 GDDNRVT
+555 
-562 GIKMVD
+562 
-568 NQSGKLTTVD
+568 
-578 TTGVFIYIG
+578 
-587 NIPNTQM
+587 
-594 FSNLNI
+594 
-600 TDESGWIITNS
+600 
-611 EMETNI
+611 
-617 PGIFAIGDVRLK
+617 
-629 KLRQI
+629 
-634 TTAVGD
+634 
-640 GGIAGQNSFEYIEQF
+640 EYV
-655 NEK
+655 KY

>member
-127 DPVSVILM
+127 EPISVILM

-240 EESDIYELMTDF
+240 EKSDIYELMTDF

-260 AVKKQKMTINL
+260 AVKKQKMTIDL

-410 VTDNGT
+410 VTDNGK
-416 DNNIIKNNQ
+416 DNNIIKNDQ

-434 VDDNQYKHVKTDS
+434 VDDNQYNREIACELLRENGAHIIECASGS
-447 EDLVSKV
+447 E
-454 VIIATGSNNR
+454 
-464 KLGIPGEKEFSG
+464 
-476 KGVSYCAVCD
+476 AVD
-486 GAFFKNENVTVVGG
+486 YIKYRN
-500 GDSAISEGTYLANI
+500 
-514 TDHVGIVHHRDKLR
+514 GIVDIILMDVCMPDMDGFEATRLIRQLEKDRWQDIPIVAMTANAFDEDRKKALEHGMNGHIAKPFDIDTF
-528 AQKVLQDRAFSNNKI
+528 AETVL
-543 DFTWNSNVVEIV
+543 
-555 GDDNRVT
+555 
-562 GIKMVD
+562 
-568 NQSGKLTTVD
+568 
-578 TTGVFIYIG
+578 
-587 NIPNTQM
+587 
-594 FSNLNI
+594 
-600 TDESGWIITNS
+600 
-611 EMETNI
+611 
-617 PGIFAIGDVRLK
+617 
-629 KLRQI
+629 
-634 TTAVGD
+634 
-640 GGIAGQNSFEYIEQF
+640 EYV
-655 NEK
+655 KY

>member
-127 DPVSVILM
+127 EPVSVILM

-240 EESDIYELMTDF
+240 EKSDIYELMTDF
-252 YNLVEIQA
+252 YNLVEIQS
-260 AVKKQKMTINL
+260 AVKKQKMTIDL
-271 EGITDKYVYMD
+271 EGITDKYVYID

-410 VTDNGT
+410 VTDNGK
-416 DNNIIKNNQ
+416 DNNIIKNDQ

-434 VDDNQYKHVKTDS
+434 VDDNQYNREIACELLRENGAHIIECASGS
-447 EDLVSKV
+447 E
-454 VIIATGSNNR
+454 
-464 KLGIPGEKEFSG
+464 
-476 KGVSYCAVCD
+476 AVD
-486 GAFFKNENVTVVGG
+486 YIKYRN
-500 GDSAISEGTYLANI
+500 
-514 TDHVGIVHHRDKLR
+514 GIVDIILMDVCMPDMDGFEATRLIRQLEKDRWQDIPIVAMTANAFDEDRKKALEHGMNGHIAKPFDIDTF
-528 AQKVLQDRAFSNNKI
+528 AETVL
-543 DFTWNSNVVEIV
+543 
-555 GDDNRVT
+555 
-562 GIKMVD
+562 
-568 NQSGKLTTVD
+568 
-578 TTGVFIYIG
+578 
-587 NIPNTQM
+587 
-594 FSNLNI
+594 
-600 TDESGWIITNS
+600 
-611 EMETNI
+611 
-617 PGIFAIGDVRLK
+617 
-629 KLRQI
+629 
-634 TTAVGD
+634 
-640 GGIAGQNSFEYIEQF
+640 EYV
-655 NEK
+655 KY